1 MLEGVSYSF
10 VISSIYV
17 RYYPS
22 IYLTSFTCTRP
33 SIYLSI
39 LDFNHSIIL
48 IMSHSPSPNSLIP
61 SLQMTEYFFL
71 FLSILSIFPN
81 CIRFFISL
89 CLLPRHFMSVI
100 VFAWDFWDFET
111 FGLNPFIISLLQSL
125 ITVSKSHRLI
135 LLSPFLLVLIISNY
149 VHKTDPLSGATKCVK
164 IDKFC
169 AKCVIF
175 DNSVNIM

>member
-1 MLEGVSYSF
+1 MLGGVSYSF

-61 SLQMTEYFFL
+61 SLQMTEYLFCFCLFCPFSRIVFGFSSHFVSCPDILCRSL
-71 FLSILSIFPN
+71 FLHEIFEILRLSVLIH
-81 CIRFFISL
+81 
-89 CLLPRHFMSVI
+89 LLSAFYKVS
-100 VFAWDFWDFET
+100 
-111 FGLNPFIISLLQSL
+111 SKSQSL
-125 ITVSKSHRLI
+125 IVS
-135 LLSPFLLVLIISNY
+135 FYLVLF
-149 VHKTDPLSGATKCVK
+149 TW
-164 IDKFC
+164 F
-169 AKCVIF
+169 
-175 DNSVNIM
+175 